1 LSKKATSSPAKG
13 GGTLPGKKDPAAAKA
28 VRANVG
34 RTRAV
39 AKRRQAKR
47 DAR

>member
-1 LSKKATSSPAKG
+1 M
-13 GGTLPGKKDPAAAKA
+13 LPGRKDPAAAKA
-28 VRANVG
+28 LRANVG

-39 AKRRQAKR
+39 AKRSQAKR